1 MYTPVNWYLLIL
13 FVYVGALICVCLV
26 GFFAF
31 IDSAT
36 LATTAE
42 SNDKPL
48 WQSTKQAEFVHPTTG
63 AKFRTSVSE
72 YRSWVNR
79 NTYGVGLTNRE
90 RTDERGY
97 TRSLLDYRRTNV
109 IYVPDESADTV
120 SCDTWVN
127 QNFDDQQFFSNQNG
141 LIECR
146 LNEGSDACFKCRES
160 RRYKRVCVHFPVNQT
175 IVSANNKE
183 HVIVANSSP
192 DVGWCLPA
200 SFKDIQFDNEGGT
213 GKPPP
218 EIARNCN
225 PNTGDWLLAS
235 LSASG
240 NETVDSSYNWI
251 CRCRYP
257 NLMTNLDDP
266 TSDCLK
272 PVGCRP
278 NGRLDDKAAA
288 GLVDP
293 YRQGTCICDKYY
305 KTGFSPDIG
314 PTCNLAS
321 VTDYG
326 LNKALDDVFGR
337 ERGSIIDL
345 EFVSTAFLNLLP
357 ADERRDVRLNNPCHF
372 DVLDGR
378 ELPQK
383 ESCELTVETI
393 GKERRAF
400 CVSHNIDHIAVR
412 VESDYLLNNHGRYAN
427 ACLYTGHTRNRVNLK
442 QVADEKPG
450 GTFHL
455 SYYNKKRYPDVGH
468 IIRPDVYEEKSR
480 EQKRAYQIMA
490 FFDTDREYL
499 QWYIRFVSPYKN
511 YATEASYQLRFNAS
525 YMYELDRTF
534 VIFND
539 YPDVDERYSFGL
551 AIVKV
556 PFQMDIYNLLLE
568 QSPST
573 CAPKAIMTLIDRD
586 IFHPKRF
593 TYYAFEYDV
602 FLYMDVSWYNSW
614 EPYKNQRNC
623 LGAGRLLVDQP
634 IDTLYREI
642 NPDQM
647 PAGLRQFFVSG
658 NQNEYPSDYSF
669 NECFSCA
676 PVDGKISD
684 QIKRDTPKMWPV
696 VVFGNRQLVPNKYHR
711 TFDATVQVFITTNFA
726 CISTTGNCGNFLDY
740 RSEKNVS
747 LLERRPDGLDDF
759 AS

>member
-1 MYTPVNWYLLIL
+1 MYSPLNWFLIIL
-13 FVYVGALICVCLV
+13 FVYVGALVSVCLV
-26 GFFAF
+26 GFFALM
-31 IDSAT
+31 DSV
-36 LATTAE
+36 TTA
-42 SNDKPL
+42 SSTTSTPL
-48 WQSTKQAEFVHPTTG
+48 WQSSKEAEFVSPVTG

-79 NTYGVGLTNRE
+79 SRYGVNRTNRV
-90 RTDERGY
+90 RTDERKY
-97 TRSLLDYRRTNV
+97 TRSLLEYRRTDV

-127 QNFDDQQFFSNQNG
+127 QNMETRQFFNVNNG
-141 LIECR
+141 LVECR

-175 IVSANNKE
+175 IVSANGRE

-200 SFKDIQFDNEGGT
+200 SFKDIQFDNESGT
-213 GKPPP
+213 GRPPP

-272 PVGCRP
+272 AVGCRP
-278 NGRLDDKAAA
+278 NGHLDDVAAA

-293 YRQGTCICDKYY
+293 YRQGTCVCDKYY
-305 KTGFSPDIG
+305 KSGFSPDIG

-321 VTDYG
+321 VTEYG

-345 EFVSTAFLNLLP
+345 AYVSPAFLNLLP
-357 ADERRDVRLNNPCHF
+357 TDERKDVRLNNPCNF
-372 DVLDGR
+372 DVLDGTA
-378 ELPQK
+378 LPDN
-383 ESCELTVETI
+383 SCELTVQTI

-400 CVSHNIDHIAVR
+400 CVSRNIDYIAVR

-427 ACLYTGHTRNRVNLK
+427 ACLYTGHTRNRSNLG

-480 EQKRAYQIMA
+480 EQKRAYQIMS
-490 FFDTDREYL
+490 FLETDREYL

-511 YATEASYQLRFNAS
+511 YAAEASYNLRFNAS
-525 YMYELDRTF
+525 RMYELDRTF

-539 YPDVDERYSFGL
+539 YPQVDERYSFGVS
-551 AIVKV
+551 IVQV
-556 PFQMDIYNLLLE
+556 PFQLDIFSVLLE
-568 QSPST
+568 QSDST
-573 CAPKAIMTLIDRD
+573 CSPKGIMTLIDRD
-586 IFHPKRF
+586 ILHPKRF
-593 TYYAFEYDV
+593 TYYRTEFDV
-602 FLYMDVSWYNSW
+602 YRYMDVSLYNSW
-614 EPYKNQRNC
+614 IPYAIKNNC
-623 LGAGRLLVDQP
+623 LGHGRLLPDQP

-642 NPDQM
+642 SSTPSQM
-647 PAGLRQFFVSG
+647 PAGLRQFFIRG
-658 NQNEYPSDYSF
+658 NQDEYPSDYST
-669 NECFSCA
+669 NNCA
-676 PVDGKISD
+676 DCPDFDGYISD

-696 VVFGNRQLVPNKYHR
+696 VVFGNRQLVPNKLHR
-711 TFDATVQVFITTNFA
+711 TFDATVQVFITANFA
-726 CISTTGNCGNFLDY
+726 NISTTGICGNFMDY
-740 RSEKNVS
+740 RSEKNKS
-747 LLERRPDGLDDF
+747 LLENRPDGLDDF
-759 AS
+759 AT